1 MTAAGALLFA
11 IVAVGAPE
19 ARPKLS
25 SLPEIIK
32 RLEAI
37 PTQVRVESLDHLDL
51 PVDQIAARLYPLVV
65 PPVQYP
71 QVVEQDGV
79 RRIVKEPCDA
89 AEAALAHAEEA
100 FSAKNYPEAQLRYD
114 QAVAKAPQCAIAV
127 AYRGDA
133 SHFAGDYQTALTYY
147 DRALKLNPD
156 EGAYYLFRANAL
168 SHLGRLKEALDD
180 LRWSLALRPHNA
192 NSLKMVRGGEQAM
205 RVAVHDVPFVPLG
218 FARKEG
224 DSVAVYWDKTNHSWM
239 GYALCKAL
247 WLADEEHRKNLTGE
261 AKYQFSTTEEL
272 ECLGALVTAW
282 HGVGKDPHRPTDAQ
296 LSYLDEV
303 VKSGDAPGWVIYE
316 IASRFDPQIVLKLAP
331 KGRQGVFD
339 FVRRHVV
346 VDAR

>member
-1 MTAAGALLFA
+1 MVATALFVAILAAG
-11 IVAVGAPE
+11 PPD

-25 SLPEIIK
+25 SLAEIAK

-37 PTQVRVESLDHLDL
+37 PTEVRVDTLDHLDVPIDTL
-51 PVDQIAARLYPLVV
+51 SARLYPRVI

-71 QVVEQDGV
+71 QVVEQNGV
-79 RRIVKEPCDA
+79 RTIVKEPCDA
-89 AEAALAHAEEA
+89 AEAALAQAEKA
-100 FSAKNYPEAQLRYD
+100 FSAKNYPEAQLLYD
-114 QAVAKAPQCAIAV
+114 QAVAKAPQCAVAV

-156 EGAYYLFRANAL
+156 EGAFYLFRANAL
-168 SHLGRLKEALDD
+168 SHLGKRKEAVDD

-192 NSLKMVRGGEQAM
+192 NSLRALRAGEQRM
-205 RVAVHDVPFVPLG
+205 GIAVHDVSFLPLG

-224 DSVAVYWDKTNHSWM
+224 NAVAAYYDKGKQYWM

-247 WLADEEHRKNLTGE
+247 WLADEEHRKNATGAAE
-261 AKYQFSTTEEL
+261 HRFSTTEEL
-272 ECLGALVTAW
+272 ECLAALVTGW
-282 HGVGKDPHRPTDAQ
+282 HRVGKDPHRPTDAQ
-296 LSYLDEV
+296 LSYLDQV
-303 VKSGDAPGWVIYE
+303 IKSGDASGWVIYE
-316 IASRFDPQIVLKLAP
+316 IASRLDPQVVLKLAP